1 MTAAEAGFTVPP
13 DHPCLPGHFPGE
25 PLVPAVVL
33 IDLAAA
39 AARQALA
46 LGPLVAIARGKF
58 LAPVRPGEAVV
69 LRFTRREGGAVS
81 IAGTRD
87 GAPAFILEATFTPDD
102 NA

>member
-58 LAPVRPGEAVV
+58 LAPVRPREAVV
-69 LRFTRREGGAVS
+69 LHFTRRQGGAVS

-87 GAPAFILEATFTPDD
+87 GAPAFIFEASFRPDD
-102 NA
+102 KA